1 MFQMQYDFAL
11 VGPYRISPLNRDM
24 QEGAGEKTPST
35 EGRRGE
41 GGGRD
46 GWYQILCY
54 EGGS

>member
-11 VGPYRISPLNRDM
+11 VGPYRISPLNRNM
-24 QEGAGEKTPST
+24 QEGEGEQTPST